1 VPALFGQPAEQERL
15 KLSAIL
21 VHYHTPDLLLPAV
34 AALQRD
40 AANSAIELECL
51 VVDNGS
57 CSEDQGVWR
66 DLPARRL
73 DPQTNLGYAGAVNLG
88 FAEASADYLLAMNPD
103 VEVLPGCLTAL
114 SGALEQ
120 GAGAAGPR
128 FWWDHERQF
137 QLPPTEPRTRRDE
150 LLAVLARRGN
160 PWARWARR
168 RWRQHAERWWA
179 ARCPL
184 PTFELSGALLAIS
197 RQAWRQIGPFDDRY
211 QLYFEET
218 DWLCRLQAAGL
229 GASFV
234 PAAEAVH
241 LYAQSSVAEPRASEW
256 FDASSRR
263 FRRRRYG
270 AGFERLLRILDR
282 TSPQQASPRLQ
293 APPRGAVREELSASP
308 WGFPAALRTP
318 ASMATELPEE
328 LWSRLGPG
336 TYYRRF
342 LAAGGRELGV
352 QTLKRLAVQ
361 PEAQNK
367 SLSPMV

>member
-1 VPALFGQPAEQERL
+1 M

-21 VHYHTPDLLLPAV
+21 VHYHTPNLLLSAV
-34 AALQRD
+34 AALRRD
-40 AANSAIELECL
+40 AASSAIELECL

-57 CSEDQGVWR
+57 QPEDQGVWR

-73 DPQTNLGYAGAVNLG
+73 DPRANLGYAGAINLG
-88 FAEASADYLLAMNPD
+88 FSEASADYLLAMNPD
-103 VEVLPGCLTAL
+103 VEVLPGCLAAL
-114 SGALEQ
+114 CGALEQ

-128 FWWDHERQF
+128 FWWDRERRF

-150 LLAVLARRGN
+150 LLAVLARRGK
-160 PWARWARR
+160 PWARWARQ
-168 RWRQHAERWWA
+168 RWRQHAERLWA
-179 ARCPL
+179 TRDTVSA
-184 PTFELSGALLAIS
+184 FELSGALLAVS
-197 RQAWRQIGPFDDRY
+197 RQAWRQIGPFDDKY

-218 DWLCRLQAAGL
+218 DWLCRLRAGGL
-229 GASFV
+229 RASFV

-282 TSPQQASPRLQ
+282 TSPPLSPPFLRV
-293 APPRGAVREELSASP
+293 PPTAAVREELSASP

-318 ASMATELPEE
+318 ASVATELPEE

-336 TYYRRF
+336 IYYRRF
-342 LAAGGRELGV
+342 LDAEGRELGV
-352 QTLKRLAVQ
+352 QTLER
-361 PEAQNK
+361 
-367 SLSPMV
+367 